1 MQLKS
6 IVVPLLFLF
15 VVGAA
20 SKARAQVTYSAQEGK
35 LPFTVGFGVA
45 DFSDDWGSHNPRQVG
60 LTLWLD
66 WRIPHMPSKLDGLG
80 LEFEGRDIN
89 YATPS
94 YLPGHRMTTGLAGPM
109 YEWRRQGRVR
119 PFAKYLIGI
128 GNLDFPNPSNY
139 QQDTRT
145 IYAPGGGVDVR
156 LLSRLSVRGEY
167 EYQFWH
173 AIFGPRDL
181 TPQGFTVGVV
191 YDFGRLQR

>member
-1 MQLKS
+1 MRLKP
-6 IVVPLLFLF
+6 IVVPLLFLLLM
-15 VVGAA
+15 GAA
-20 SKARAQVTYSAQEGK
+20 CKGRAQVIYSAQEGK

-45 DFSDDWGSHNPRQVG
+45 DFSDDWGNSNPRQVG
-60 LTLWLD
+60 ITLWAD
-66 WRIPHMPSKLDGLG
+66 WRIPHLPSKLDGLG

-94 YLPGHRMTTGLAGPM
+94 YVPGHRMTTGLAGPM
-109 YEWRRQGRVR
+109 YEWRREGRVR

-128 GNLDFPNPSNY
+128 GNLDFPNGSNY

-156 LLSRLSVRGEY
+156 MWSRFSVRGEY
-167 EYQFWH
+167 EYQFWR
-173 AIFGPRDL
+173 ALFGPHDL